1 MEEIWK
7 DIKGFEGLYQVSNL
21 GRVKSLRI
29 KRNKDGIMRLRH
41 KQGYNTVLIPINGK
55 RKMLLVHRLVA
66 EAFIPNPDNRP
77 QIDHIN
83 GIRDDNRIENLR
95 WCTQKENMNN
105 PITLQRMKESLS
117 GNKNPFFG
125 KNHTQETKDK
135 ISHSRKNR
143 FCGEQNPF
151 FNKRHTRETRQKIS
165 QKKKERGGIP
175 IVQMTKTGDFIK
187 IWEHATLAGK
197 NLGISP
203 SSIRE
208 CCKGIRKSIGGYI
221 WKYYN
226 STNHEE

>member
-1 MEEIWK
+1 
-7 DIKGFEGLYQVSNL
+7 
-21 GRVKSLRI
+21 
-29 KRNKDGIMRLRH
+29 
-41 KQGYNTVLIPINGK
+41 
-55 RKMLLVHRLVA
+55 
-66 EAFIPNPDNRP
+66 
-77 QIDHIN
+77 
-83 GIRDDNRIENLR
+83 
-95 WCTQKENMNN
+95 
-105 PITLQRMKESLS
+105 MKESLS

-187 IWEHATLAGK
+187 IWEHASLAGK